1 MPWSP
6 PIPGMAP
13 SSIAFPRMTGPQLF
27 LEWLHPELVFLE
39 RLNYLADLV
48 THLFLEQPGGR
59 LFFLE

>member
-1 MPWSP
+1 
-6 PIPGMAP
+6 
-13 SSIAFPRMTGPQLF
+13 MTGPQLF